1 MLIAGNG
8 KKDLTMAAA
17 PFLFALFTRLIAVS
31 VPLSCVALLSLTT
44 GCSSYQPRSAGTF
57 YSVPPIN
64 RSAQLDYREFG
75 IPGQWD
81 DTGILISHNRV
92 KSRLL
97 ADMRLLMQFG
107 YSTQVFKVTNQM
119 NETEFWLVAEG
130 FAGREDAHQAIRRMA
145 DSGLW
150 LGELSL
156 VSLPGN
162 VNETRV
168 ATRQ

>member
-1 MLIAGNG
+1 
-8 KKDLTMAAA
+8 MAAVV
-17 PFLFALFTRLIAVS
+17 PFLFALFLRLIAGVI
-31 VPLSCVALLSLTT
+31 PLSVLALLSLAT
-44 GCSSYQPRSAGTF
+44 GCSSYQSRSADAS
-57 YSVPPIN
+57 YSVPPLN

-107 YSTQVFKVTNQM
+107 YSTRVFKVTNQV

-130 FAGREDAHQAIRRMA
+130 FAGREDARQAIRKMA

-156 VSLPGN
+156 VSLPG
-162 VNETRV
+162 EAGDTQV